1 MRLRVTNEERER
13 LGLKTIKPVDMSDEE
28 LALLRKA
35 KIARDPELGKH
46 GDRLFAAAWE
56 QTRDSYTESEF
67 TLAMMKLV
75 HTLRELI
82 AMDKLEAELATAP
95 QVPVVEL
102 PVRPRRRKRRP
113 KATAQGRLL

>member
-1 MRLRVTNEERER
+1 MEDQAE
-13 LGLKTIKPVDMSDEE
+13 I
-28 LALLRKA
+28 RK
-35 KIARDPELGKH
+35 KVNIARDPELGKH

-56 QTRDSYTESEF
+56 QTRDSYTEFEF
-67 TLAMMKLV
+67 TLAIMKFV